1 MNRPKL
7 IRQIF
12 PPYLIVIVLSLLI
25 FIGYAS
31 HSFRNFHLDQI
42 ALELESRARILEH
55 QINPHLSP
63 LEAEKIDALCKSL
76 GKSSSTRITVI
87 LPSGKVIGDS
97 EESPDRMESHS
108 TRQEILAA
116 KAGKTG
122 RAVHYSRTL
131 EQDMIYLAIPL
142 YQGENLAAL
151 LRTALPVTAL
161 NSKLTS
167 LWGQLAAGGILVC
180 LAAALIG
187 LWIAKRI
194 SRPIEEMKEGAMRFA
209 KGQLGKMRVPKT
221 EELAS
226 LAEAM
231 NDMARE
237 LDSRIHT
244 IIRQKTELETVLA
257 SMVEGVIAV
266 DPSERIISINASAAK
281 MFEINPEA
289 SRGRTIQE
297 VIRNFSLQKF
307 IQKSLAKE
315 EVYNNDIPFY
325 HQEERIFSVR
335 NSPIY
340 DGQSS
345 QVTGTL
351 VVIDDVTKL
360 RRLENMRKE
369 FVANVSHEIKTPLT
383 TIKGFVETLHN
394 ESSERDEKSRRFLE
408 IILKHVD
415 RLNAI
420 VDDLLSLSKIE
431 REKDVNAMI
440 LSPGNLKDVVHT
452 AIGICRP
459 KADEKK
465 IEIQWDIPEK
475 LPAMVD
481 ATLLEQAFVNLL
493 DNAVK
498 YSEESSVIKV
508 RGETSGSSILI
519 QIMDH
524 GMGIPKEHLPR
535 LFERFY
541 RVDKARSRKMGG
553 TGLGLAIVKHIV
565 QAHNGS
571 VTAESTP
578 GKGSTFTVRLPVM
591 HEGKRH
597 D

>member
-1 MNRPKL
+1 MTRPKL

-12 PPYLIVIVLSLLI
+12 PPYLIVIILSLLT
-25 FIGYAS
+25 FIAYAS

-42 ALELESRARILEH
+42 ASELEARARIL
-55 QINPHLSP
+55 QNQVSP
-63 LEAEKIDALCKSL
+63 LLLPLQPEKIDALCKSM

-97 EESPDRMESHS
+97 EENPDRMESHS
-108 TRQEILAA
+108 TRQEILSA

-122 RAVHYSRTL
+122 RSVHFSRTL
-131 EQDMIYLAIPL
+131 EQEMIYVAIPL
-142 YQGENLAAL
+142 SHENKLAAV

-161 NSKLTS
+161 NRQLAI
-167 LWGQLAAGGILVC
+167 LWGQLAMGGILVC
-180 LAAALIG
+180 FLAGGVG

-194 SRPIEEMKEGAMRFA
+194 SRPMEAMKAGALGFS
-209 KGQLGKMRVPKT
+209 KGQLTRMPVPET

-237 LDSRIHT
+237 LDKRIHS
-244 IIRQKTELETVLA
+244 IMRHKTELETLLA
-257 SMVEGVIAV
+257 SMVEGVMAI
-266 DPSERIISINASAAK
+266 DLGERIISMNASAAK
-281 MFEINPEA
+281 MFEIDPEA
-289 SRGRTIQE
+289 SRGRSIQE
-297 VIRNFSLQKF
+297 VIRNSSLQKF
-307 IQKSLAKE
+307 IKKSAAQKKLFNE
-315 EVYNNDIPFY
+315 DIPFY
-325 HQEERIFSVR
+325 TKEERIFNVR

-340 DGQSS
+340 DGESS
-345 QVTGTL
+345 HVMGTL
-351 VVIDDVTKL
+351 VVIDDVTKI

-383 TIKGFVETLHN
+383 TIKGFVETLYN
-394 ESSERDEKSRRFLE
+394 ESSQDNEKNRRFLE
-408 IILKHVD
+408 IILRHVD

-420 VDDLLSLSKIE
+420 VDDLLSLSRIE
-431 REKDVNAMI
+431 RENDVNAI
-440 LSPGNLKDVVHT
+440 VLTPGNLHAILHT
-452 AIGICRP
+452 AIGICAP
-459 KADEKK
+459 AAAEKN
-465 IEIQWDIPEK
+465 IQILCHVPED
-475 LPAMVD
+475 LPTRVD
-481 ATLLEQAFVNLL
+481 APLLEQAFVNLL
-493 DNAVK
+493 DNAIK
-498 YSEESSVIKV
+498 YSEEN
-508 RGETSGSSILI
+508 SSIEVNAEISGARILVYMI
-519 QIMDH
+519 DH

-553 TGLGLAIVKHIV
+553 TGLGLAIVKHII

-571 VTAESTP
+571 VTADSTP